1 MVNRTLPM
9 ASSSD
14 AAMSQYKRI
23 ANAFKENLTGVK
35 SGLEDSDTVVL

>member
-1 MVNRTLPM
+1 M

-23 ANAFKENLTGVK
+23 VDAFKEDLTGVK
-35 SGLEDSDTVVL
+35 SGLENSDTVVL

>member
-1 MVNRTLPM
+1 M

-14 AAMSQYKRI
+14 AVMSQYKRI
-23 ANAFKENLTGVK
+23 VDAFTKDLTGVK